1 MKEFN
6 PQKDCVKPTAAL
18 HVMEQHKLQ
27 RQYPAYIGM
36 DVHKNTIAWAVAKE
50 GRQEPEYRGEFANK
64 ARNIVKLVDRLTREF
79 DGEVLLWCYEAGP
92 CGYDLHRQ
100 LLELGQDCQVIAPS
114 KIPKQ
119 PGEKIKTD
127 RRDAIK
133 LAQLLRG
140 GNLTAIWVPDIE
152 QEAMRDLTRARGDMK
167 QQQLKARQ
175 QLGAFLLRHNC
186 VYTGGKSR
194 WTKMHY
200 NWLEGLRLDNDMRQV
215 VLQEY
220 VNAVKQADE
229 RLNTMNTL
237 MAKALPDWS
246 MAPVVYSLKALRGVD
261 TTAAMILIAEL
272 GDISRFESPKQLM
285 AYLGLVPRE
294 HTTGSKR
301 RQGHITLTGNAHA
314 RRVLVESAWC
324 YRFPARQTP
333 HLKRKAEQAS
343 YESKAIAWRA
353 QKRLCGRYSE
363 LSRAGKNTKVVCV
376 AVAREL
382 LGFIWAIV
390 RQEMPKVDQVAR

>member
-1 MKEFN
+1 MNKFN
-6 PQKDCVKPTAAL
+6 PEKDCVKPAAAL
-18 HVMEQHKLQ
+18 ALVDQPKIE
-27 RQYPAYIGM
+27 RQYPAYIGL
-36 DVHKNTIAWAVAKE
+36 DVHKNTIAWAIAKD
-50 GRQEPEYRGEFANK
+50 GRQEPEYRGEIANR
-64 ARNIVKLVDRLTREF
+64 ARAIAKLVERLIGEF
-79 DGEVLLWCYEAGP
+79 NGEVLLWCYEAGP

-100 LLELGQDCQVIAPS
+100 LLELGQDCQVVAPS

-133 LAQLLRG
+133 LARLLRS
-140 GNLTAIWVPDIE
+140 GNLSGVWVPDVE

-175 QLGAFLLRHNC
+175 QLGAFLLRHSC
-186 VYTGGKSR
+186 LYTGGKSR

-200 NWLEGLRLDNDMRQV
+200 NWLEELRFDNPLHHV

-220 VNAVKQADE
+220 INAVKQADE

-261 TTAAMILIAEL
+261 TTAAMILISEL
-272 GDISRFESPKQLM
+272 GDISRFESPRQLM
-285 AYLGLVPRE
+285 AYLGLVPSE
-294 HTTGSKR
+294 HSTGSKR
-301 RQGHITLTGNAHA
+301 RQGPITRTGNTHA
-314 RRVLVESAWC
+314 RRVLVESGWC
-324 YRFPARQTP
+324 YRFPARQTK

-343 YESKAIAWRA
+343 DESKAIAWRA
-353 QKRLCGRYSE
+353 QKRLCARYSE
-363 LSRAGKNTKVVCV
+363 LTHSGKNTKIVCV

-382 LGFIWAIV
+382 VGFIWAIV
-390 RQEMPKVDQVAR
+390 CQEMPKVDQVAR